1 MSKEE
6 VWVNQVG
13 QMVIYEEGLSYE
25 YLTLSYIVMFLNK
38 TIENTVT
45 TKTAKTITSSCI
57 ELNIYK
63 WLKDNEYEFVG
74 YL

>member
-25 YLTLSYIVMFLNK
+25 YLTLSYMRMF
-38 TIENTVT
+38 ENI
-45 TKTAKTITSSCI
+45 KTAKTITSSCI